1 MVRGI
6 KPKEGCMVIPP
17 AGRENIQYI
26 ERRHMHGQFV
36 GCACSPLK
44 KGREANSSK
53 KNVKPIRQGGHTA
66 DDGGEDYGFL

>member
-36 GCACSPLK
+36 
-44 KGREANSSK
+44 EE
-53 KNVKPIRQGGHTA
+53 VH
-66 DDGGEDYGFL
+66 